1 MLNITIGRHIQGSQ
15 LFDYSRAPDGFLVEH
30 FASLVDNLR
39 YRWFFATAV
48 IWLVGEFG
56 GKAGE
61 LVPNH
66 VAMHEKRAGR
76 SSTVEKHL
84 FGVTRPRRM
93 LGAHTSS

>member
-15 LFDYSRAPDGFLVEH
+15 LFEYSRAPDGFLVEH
-30 FASLVDNLR
+30 FASLVDELR

-48 IWLVGEFG
+48 IWRVDEFG

-66 VAMHEKRAGR
+66 GAMQEKRAGR

-93 LGAHTSS
+93 LGTHTSS